1 VTTSGVFPP
10 AQPTAPRRFGQYLLI
25 RKLAEGGMAEIFLA
39 KQLGAEGFERD
50 VVIKCMLDHFSRH
63 QDFIAMFLD
72 EARLAARLHH
82 PNIVQITDLGV
93 ADGRYFICMEY
104 LAGEDLEM
112 VVARAGQQRQPVP
125 IPIAARIMLS
135 VLEGL
140 EFAHGYQEQGR
151 LVELV
156 HRDISPSNILV
167 TFQGTVKVLDFGIAK
182 ASSRVT
188 QTQPGLLKGK
198 WGYMSPE
205 QARGEP
211 IDGRSDL
218 FSLGITFHELLTGRR
233 VFERDHEIGVLLAL
247 MAQPIPPPS
256 STRPEIPEALE
267 HIIMKALERE
277 RDNRYASASAMR
289 ADLEEFLRSTPS
301 IPGTTQLAQYMQGL
315 FGQAEVERKTKIPS
329 LTELN
334 ALGVVEPQPSESIGY
349 EKTLVRPSNPGQSI
363 PAVGPGARTTELF
376 FGSAPDPASQAL
388 PAPATA
394 AAASAPAPVAAPTSA
409 QAPVSTRSKGIIVAL
424 LSLAAV
430 GLISVGGGVVWYL
443 SRPPPP
449 PPVVVV
455 PPAVEPEPIAEA
467 EPVAPPEVPTPPVEE
482 PQPTPTPTPTPPED
496 TTPEPVVKP
505 KPTPAAITLNANS
518 VRTALSKASKKILSC
533 GDQFRSELPLDRR
546 VMLQLTIKNSGE
558 VREAKVTEPATVAPG
573 LAKCLESRAKAMRFP
588 LNKNEPEFAIIV
600 PMKFNE
606 TN

>member
-1 VTTSGVFPP
+1 VTVPISGVHPP
-10 AQPTAPRRFGQYLLI
+10 AQSPAAPRRFGQYLLI

-50 VVIKCMLDHFSRH
+50 VVIKCMLDHFSRN

-82 PNIVQITDLGV
+82 PNIVQINDLGV
-93 ADGRYFICMEY
+93 ADGRYYICMEY

-112 VVARAGQQRQPVP
+112 VAARSGQQRQSVP

-135 VLEGL
+135 ALEGL

-151 LVELV
+151 PVELV

-205 QARGEP
+205 QARGES
-211 IDGRSDL
+211 IDARSDL

-247 MAQPIPPPS
+247 MAQPIPTPS
-256 STRPEIPEALE
+256 TLRPETPPALE
-267 HIIMKALERE
+267 RIIMKALERQRE
-277 RDNRYASASAMR
+277 DRYPSASAMR

-301 IPGTTQLAQYMQGL
+301 IPGTTQLAEYMRGL

-334 ALGVVEPQPSESIGY
+334 ALGVVEQPAETIGY
-349 EKTLVRPSNPGQSI
+349 EKTLVRPSNPGQSL
-363 PAVGPGARTTELF
+363 PAVGTGGRNTELF
-376 FGSAPDPASQAL
+376 FGAS
-388 PAPATA
+388 PAPAPALAPAPNTAPMA
-394 AAASAPAPVAAPTSA
+394 AAAPAPVPA
-409 QAPVSTRSKGIIVAL
+409 RSKGLTAALLALAAVAL
-424 LSLAAV
+424 L
-430 GLISVGGGVVWYL
+430 GVGGGAAWYFL

-449 PPVVVV
+449 APVVVA
-455 PPAVEPEPIAEA
+455 PPAPEPAPVVA
-467 EPVAPPEVPTPPVEE
+467 QPEPVVTPEPPAPPVAEQQPTPPPAE
-482 PQPTPTPTPTPPED
+482 P
-496 TTPEPVVKP
+496 TPEPVVKS
-505 KPTPAAITLNANS
+505 KPTPAPIMLTEKL
-518 VRTALSKASKKILSC
+518 VRETMGKPTNKLPQC
-533 GDQFRSELPLDRR
+533 GDQFRPELPATGRLLLR
-546 VMLQLTIKNSGE
+546 LTIKNSGH
-558 VREAKVTEPATVAPG
+558 VREAKIVEPASVAPV
-573 LAKCLESRAKAMRFP
+573 LAQCMEKRAKELRFP
-588 LNKNEPEFAIIV
+588 LNKNNPELVVQI
-600 PMKFNE
+600 PMKFNLVD
-606 TN
+606 

>member
-1 VTTSGVFPP
+1 VTVPTSGVYPP
-10 AQPTAPRRFGQYLLI
+10 VQPTAPRRFGQYLLI

-135 VLEGL
+135 ALEGL

-211 IDGRSDL
+211 IDARSDL
-218 FSLGITFHELLTGRR
+218 FSLGITFHELITGRR

-256 STRPEIPEALE
+256 AVRPELPPALE
-267 HIIMKALERE
+267 RIIMKALERQRE
-277 RDNRYASASAMR
+277 DRYPSASAMR

-301 IPGTTQLAQYMQGL
+301 MPGSSQLSQYMQGL
-315 FGQAEVERKTKIPS
+315 FGPAEVERKTKIPS
-329 LTELN
+329 LSELN
-334 ALGVVEPQPSESIGY
+334 ALGVLEQPNESIGH

-363 PAVGPGARTTELF
+363 PAVGSGARTTELF
-376 FGSAPDPASQAL
+376 FGAAPSPVPQAPPAPVTAPVATAT
-388 PAPATA
+388 PAPAPTL
-394 AAASAPAPVAAPTSA
+394 APAPPRNAGMT
-409 QAPVSTRSKGIIVAL
+409 VAL
-424 LSLAAV
+424 LALAAV
-430 GLISVGGGVVWYL
+430 TLLAVGGGAAWYFL
-443 SRPPPP
+443 SQPPLP
-449 PPVVVV
+449 PPVVVA
-455 PPAVEPEPIAEA
+455 PPAVDP
-467 EPVAPPEVPTPPVEE
+467 EPVAEAPEPATPLEAPTPPVAA
-482 PQPTPTPTPTPPED
+482 PAPTPTPPPD
-496 TTPEPVVKP
+496 GTTEPVVKP
-505 KPTPAAITLNANS
+505 KPTPVPIKLTSQS
-518 VRTALSKASKKILSC
+518 VRATLSKSSAKILSC
-533 GDQFRSELPLDRR
+533 GDQFRSELPADRR
-546 VMLQLTIKNSGE
+546 VTLQLTIKNSGE
-558 VREAKVTEPATVAPG
+558 VREAKVTAPASVVPA
-573 LAKCLESRAKAMRFP
+573 LAKCLENRAKTVRFP
-588 LNKNEPEFAIIV
+588 LNKNDPEFAINV
-600 PMKFNE
+600 PMRFNE
-606 TN
+606 AN

>member
-1 VTTSGVFPP
+1 
-10 AQPTAPRRFGQYLLI
+10 
-25 RKLAEGGMAEIFLA
+25 MAEIFLA

-50 VVIKCMLDHFSRH
+50 VVIKCMLDHFSRN

-82 PNIVQITDLGV
+82 PNIVQITDLGM

-135 VLEGL
+135 ALEGL
-140 EFAHGYQEQGR
+140 EFAHGYQEQGK

-256 STRPEIPEALE
+256 TMRPDIPEALE
-267 HIIMKALERE
+267 RIVMKALERRRE
-277 RDNRYASASAMR
+277 DRYANASAMR

-301 IPGTTQLAQYMQGL
+301 MPGISQLAQYMQGL
-315 FGQAEVERKTKIPS
+315 FGTAEVERKTKIPS

-334 ALGVVEPQPSESIGY
+334 ALGVIEQPSESVAY
-349 EKTLVRPSNPGQSI
+349 EKTLVRPSTPGQSI
-363 PAVGPGARTTELF
+363 PAVGTGARSTELF
-376 FGSAPDPASQAL
+376 FGTAPS
-388 PAPATA
+388 PAPQ
-394 AAASAPAPVAAPTSA
+394 ASPVPAPAPVAAPM
-409 QAPVSTRSKGIIVAL
+409 PPKGKGMTVAL
-424 LSLAAV
+424 LALAAV
-430 GLISVGGGVVWYL
+430 ALLAMGGGAAWYFL
-443 SRPPPP
+443 SQPPPP
-449 PPVVVV
+449 APVVVV
-455 PPAVEPEPIAEA
+455 PPAVEPDPVVEEPDS
-467 EPVAPPEVPTPPVEE
+467 VAPPEVPTPPIAE
-482 PQPTPTPTPTPPED
+482 QPPTPPPDE
-496 TTPEPVVKP
+496 TPEPGVKP
-505 KPTPAAITLNANS
+505 KPSPVPIELTEKS
-518 VRTALSKASKKILSC
+518 VRTVLSKPSNKMPGC
-533 GDQFRSELPLDRR
+533 GDQFRSELPADRR
-546 VMLQLTIKNSGE
+546 AMLLLRIKNSGE
-558 VREAKVTEPATVAPG
+558 VREATVTEPATLVPE
-573 LAKCLESRAKAMRFP
+573 LAKCLETRAKRLRFP
-588 LNKNEPEFAIIV
+588 LNKNDPEFSIKIRL
-600 PMKFNE
+600 KFNE
-606 TN
+606 PE

>member
-135 VLEGL
+135 ALEGL

-211 IDGRSDL
+211 IDARSDL

-247 MAQPIPPPS
+247 MAHPIPAPS
-256 STRPEIPEALE
+256 TLRPEIPAALE
-267 HIIMKALERE
+267 RIIMKALERE
-277 RDNRYASASAMR
+277 REARYPSASAMR

-301 IPGTTQLAQYMQGL
+301 IPGTTQLAEYMRGL
-315 FGQAEVERKTKIPS
+315 FGQTEVERKTKIPS

-334 ALGVVEPQPSESIGY
+334 ALGVMEQPAETIGY
-349 EKTLVRPSNPGQSI
+349 EKTLVRPSNPGQTLPS
-363 PAVGPGARTTELF
+363 VGTGARNTELL
-376 FGSAPDPASQAL
+376 FGAAPAL
-388 PAPATA
+388 APAPNTAPMA
-394 AAASAPAPVAAPTSA
+394 AAAPAQTPVPA
-409 QAPVSTRSKGIIVAL
+409 RSKGLTAALLALAAVAL
-424 LSLAAV
+424 LA
-430 GLISVGGGVVWYL
+430 VGGGAAWYFL

-449 PPVVVV
+449 APV
-455 PPAVEPEPIAEA
+455 A
-467 EPVAPPEVPTPPVEE
+467 VAPPAPEPAPVVAQPEPVVAPEPPAPPVAEQQPTPPTAE
-482 PQPTPTPTPTPPED
+482 PTEAAPEPEAK
-496 TTPEPVVKP
+496 PEPVVKP
-505 KPTPAAITLNANS
+505 KPTPAPIVLTEKM
-518 VRTALSKASKKILSC
+518 VRATMGKPTNKIPLC
-533 GDQFRSELPLDRR
+533 GDQFRPEMPATGRLL
-546 VMLQLTIKNSGE
+546 LQLTIKNSGH
-558 VREAKVTEPATVAPG
+558 VSEAKVVEPASVAPV
-573 LAKCLESRAKAMRFP
+573 LAQCMEKRAKELRFP
-588 LNKNEPEFAIIV
+588 LNKNNPELVVRI
-600 PMKFNE
+600 PMKFNLAD
-606 TN
+606 